1 MEEKLTANNAKRLS
15 DEAINSEVVKK
26 NRSRIYK
33 QIRDACNHGMYCTKT
48 DEIYYTVIEELLR
61 DGYQIEETEEYDYPF
76 FGTHNIH
83 HMFVI
88 SWG

>member
-15 DEAINSEVVKK
+15 DETINSEAVKK

-33 QIRDACNHGMYCTKT
+33 QIRDACNHGMYYTKT
-48 DEIYYTVIEELLR
+48 DEICYTVIEELLR

-76 FGTHNIH
+76 MGIHNVH